1 MTSQSTTSNELRKYA
16 CTICARRK
24 VKCDKRHP
32 CSNCRKAQVECS
44 YEAPLPP
51 KPRKR
56 AADEDLLNRLAQY
69 EELMQKHNID
79 YTQHA
84 NIWVS
89 SGLEAK
95 SEPDASSVGNSPAPM
110 NICSWSRLS
119 PELKYPPMKVLRHK
133 EDPFL
138 FPSPPLHTM
147 LFETEGKT
155 HELHPEPK
163 QIYLLWQTFVEAVN
177 PLLKIIHVPSLQKRI
192 LDAIWDPVN
201 IPKPLSALM
210 FAIYTLSVISMSTD
224 DCQASLGQDR
234 VALLTRYRAATVRAL
249 AEADFLTSKDLEV
262 SQALVLLIFADPES
276 QLSSSLVAIAV
287 RLGHTMGLHRTYSDT
302 RLSFF
307 EKEMRTR
314 VWWQLKGLESR
325 ICAVT
330 NITNPCLKPS
340 IFELGETRPPL
351 NVNDA
356 DLHPDMLEPPIEHTG
371 PTEMVCVLMKF
382 EVTLW
387 LKSSPKAMK
396 LFASIGPGPAS
407 LKGNMTT
414 QGEDEALNELET
426 IYQDKYL
433 CKLDRRVPFYNL
445 THAMATMALARF
457 RFKIHH
463 PRRRA
468 AAGDGDVYMTQEEC
482 DILFDA
488 ALSFLEVTDVGYRSN
503 FSFHIFTH
511 LTTKY
516 QIDAYIYVI
525 SELRQRYNGPRI
537 DLAWRLVD
545 VLYKDHPEI
554 IEDAE
559 NPLFVALGNLTL
571 EAWEVRRK
579 MLTEGEA
586 TPSFIHALWSK
597 RRAAQAE
604 VEVPVNDMDGLEGLD
619 LTLGDDFDWNVWG
632 DFLRL

>member
-1 MTSQSTTSNELRKYA
+1 MTSQTTTSTTELRKYA

-32 CSNCRKAQVECS
+32 CSNCRKTQVQCS
-44 YEAPLPP
+44 FETPLPP

-56 AADEDLLNRLAQY
+56 AADEDLLARLAQY

-89 SGLEAK
+89 SGMEAK
-95 SEPDASSVGNSPAPM
+95 SEPDASTAGNSPAPM
-110 NICSWSRLS
+110 EICSWSRLS
-119 PELKYPPMKVLRHK
+119 PDLKYPPMKALRHK

-138 FPSPPLHTM
+138 FPSPPFHTM
-147 LFETEGKT
+147 LFDTESKT

-177 PLLKIIHVPSLQKRI
+177 PLLKITHVPSLQKRI
-192 LDAIWDPVN
+192 LDAIWDPIN
-201 IPKPLSALM
+201 IPKPLSALI
-210 FAIYTLSVISMSTD
+210 FAIYTLSVTSMSSD
-224 DCQASLGQDR
+224 KCQTSLGQDR
-234 VALLTRYRAATVRAL
+234 AVLLTRYRSATVRAL
-249 AEADFLTSKDLEV
+249 AEADFLTSKNLETL
-262 SQALVLLIFADPES
+262 QALVLFIFADPES
-276 QLSSSLVAIAV
+276 QLASTLVVTAV
-287 RLGHTMGLHRTYSDT
+287 RLGHMMGLHRTNSDT

-314 VWWQLKGLESR
+314 LWWQLKGLESR
-325 ICAVT
+325 ICAVSH
-330 NITNPCLKPS
+330 PCLKPS

-371 PTEMVCVLMKF
+371 PTEMACVLMKF

-387 LKSSPKAMK
+387 LRSSVKAVK
-396 LFASIGPGPAS
+396 LFENIGPGSDQGKPS
-407 LKGNMTT
+407 TK
-414 QGEDEALNELET
+414 GEDDALTELQA
-426 IYQDKYL
+426 IYQEKYL
-433 CKLDRRVPFYNL
+433 SKFDRRVPFYNL
-445 THAMATMALARF
+445 THAMANLALARF

-468 AAGDGDVYMTQEEC
+468 AAGNGDVYMTHEES

-488 ALSFLEVTDVGYRSN
+488 ALSFLELTDVGHKSK
-503 FSFHIFTH
+503 FSFHILTH

-525 SELRQRYNGPRI
+525 SDLRHRYTGPRI
-537 DLAWRLVD
+537 DLAWKLVD
-545 VLYKDHPEI
+545 GLYSSHPEI

-571 EAWEVRRK
+571 EAWEARRK
-579 MLTEGEA
+579 ILTQGEV
-586 TPSFIHALWSK
+586 TPSFIHTLWSK
-597 RRAAQAE
+597 RRAANAE
-604 VEVPVNDMDGLEGLD
+604 VEVPVNDVDALDGLD
-619 LTLGDDFDWNVWG
+619 LTLGDDFDWNCWS